1 MATTALLLQ
10 LPPPP
15 LLLLLQLLYLLL
27 LLLLLLRMLRVSIV
41 IDFVVVVGIV
51 IGIGI
56 VGGGIGIVIGR
67 PPGPGLPGDGPPGR
81 GLPPSTPKRPITR
94 TRPTILRGGR
104 GGDRGGGGH
113 STPNRMPARQLRPL
127 CRSHLHL
134 VFQLMKTDKRSRA
147 KNRI

>member
-1 MATTALLLQ
+1 MLRM
-10 LPPPP
+10 
-15 LLLLLQLLYLLL
+15 
-27 LLLLLLRMLRVSIV
+27 LRMLRVSIV
-41 IDFVVVVGIV
+41 LGFAVVGVGIV

>member
-1 MATTALLLQ
+1 
-10 LPPPP
+10 
-15 LLLLLQLLYLLL
+15 
-27 LLLLLLRMLRVSIV
+27 MLRVSIV
-41 IDFVVVVGIV
+41 IDFVVVVVGIV

-67 PPGPGLPGDGPPGR
+67 PPGPGLPGDWPPGR

-94 TRPTILRGGR
+94 TRPTTPAPSPYH
-104 GGDRGGGGH
+104 H